1 MIETCQDICG
11 TSIEIEE
18 EQSRVRPINSE
29 VQILLSDPKKA
40 KELLGWEAKVD
51 LRSGLEQTKK
61 WIEANPESF
70 QDLQKYRL

>member
-1 MIETCQDICG
+1 
-11 TSIEIEE
+11 
-18 EQSRVRPINSE
+18 
-29 VQILLSDPKKA
+29 LSDPKKA

-70 QDLQKYRL
+70 QGLQKYRL